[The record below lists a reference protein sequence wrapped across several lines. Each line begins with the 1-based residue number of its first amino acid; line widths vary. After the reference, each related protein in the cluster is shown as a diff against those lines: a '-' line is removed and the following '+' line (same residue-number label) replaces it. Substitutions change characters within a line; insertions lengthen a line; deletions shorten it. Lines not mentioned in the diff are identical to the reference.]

1 MACRCQKIILF
12 CLLFLVSCSDDTK
25 TPRVIINQS
34 VENGD
39 IVLRREEGL
48 VSALFSSYASKAGV
62 FSHVGIVAKDSVGSI
77 GIIHCELKET
87 KEPSSVRYETIENF
101 LSLADTFAIYRLE
114 YSSSVR
120 DEVVDKVW
128 QRYAKGARF
137 DFDSDN
143 STDSL
148 LYCTE
153 LIAKSI
159 NDALGD
165 SVIQPTTIFLEKPCF
180 SLDDLT
186 THCILIK

>member
-137 DFDSDN
+137 DFDFDN

>member
-1 MACRCQKIILF
+1 MACRCQKIIWI
-12 CLLFLVSCSDDTK
+12 CLLFLVSCTK
-25 TPRVIINQS
+25 ETQVHQVIIDQPI
-34 VENGD
+34 ENGD
-39 IVLRREEGL
+39 IVLRREEGF

-77 GIIHCELKET
+77 GVIHCELKET

-120 DEVVDKVW
+120 DEVVNKVW

-186 THCILIK
+186 THCKLIK

>member
-12 CLLFLVSCSDDTK
+12 CLLFLVSCTK
-25 TPRVIINQS
+25 ETQVHQVIIDQPI
-34 VENGD
+34 ENGD
-39 IVLRREEGL
+39 IVLRREDGF
-48 VSALFSSYASKAGV
+48 VSTLFSSYASKAGV
-62 FSHVGIVAKDSVGSI
+62 FSHVGIVVVDSVGEISVL
-77 GIIHCELKET
+77 HCEMEET
-87 KEPSSVRYETIENF
+87 KEPSSVRIESIENF
-101 LSLADTFAIYRLE
+101 LALADTFAIYRLE

-137 DFDSDN
+137 DFDFNN

-165 SVIQPTTIFLEKPCF
+165 SVVLPTTIFLEKPCF

>member
-1 MACRCQKIILF
+1 M
-12 CLLFLVSCSDDTK
+12 D
-25 TPRVIINQS
+25 
-34 VENGD
+34 
-39 IVLRREEGL
+39 
-48 VSALFSSYASKAGV
+48 
-62 FSHVGIVAKDSVGSI
+62 AKDSVGRI
-77 GIIHCELKET
+77 GVIHCELKET

-120 DEVVDKVW
+120 DEVVNKVW

-137 DFDSDN
+137 DFDFNN

>member
-1 MACRCQKIILF
+1 MACRCQKIIWI
-12 CLLFLVSCSDDTK
+12 CLLFLVSCTK
-25 TPRVIINQS
+25 ETQVHQVIIDQPI
-34 VENGD
+34 ENGD
-39 IVLRREEGL
+39 IVLRREEGF

-77 GIIHCELKET
+77 GVIHCELKET

-114 YSSSVR
+114 YSSVVR

-186 THCILIK
+186 THCKLIK

>member
-1 MACRCQKIILF
+1 MQKIKPI
-12 CLLFLVSCSDDTK
+12 
-25 TPRVIINQS
+25 
-34 VENGD
+34 
-39 IVLRREEGL
+39 
-48 VSALFSSYASKAGV
+48 LFSSYASKAGV
-62 FSHVGIVAKDSVGSI
+62 FSHVGIVAKDSVGRI
-77 GIIHCELKET
+77 GVIHCELKET
-87 KEPSSVRYETIENF
+87 KEPSSVCYETIENF
-101 LSLADTFAIYRLE
+101 LSFADTFAIYRLE

-128 QRYAKGARF
+128 QRHAKGARF
-137 DFDSDN
+137 DFDFNN